1 MTVETGL
8 CYAQWVNFKLLQFAA
23 LQAMF
28 TFGLIFSSSSLSLPE
43 RKHRKWPFIYYVRT
57 NSRISD
63 PPTHR
68 VRTNYDVTMATI
80 HWRTHGA

>member
-28 TFGLIFSSSSLSLPE
+28 TFGLVSSSSSLSLPE
-43 RKHRKWPFIYYVRT
+43 ST
-57 NSRISD
+57 
-63 PPTHR
+63 
-68 VRTNYDVTMATI
+68 VTLSHEDTQ
-80 HWRTHGA
+80 